1 MQRKRYLLSNRYI
14 MTQYSY
20 NGLVDGQCGGTNYK
34 YKSMECI
41 KYPTS
46 GGSVST
52 LIHSDQHSHNTLN
65 LRMFQ
70 VSPYFGHI

>member
-1 MQRKRYLLSNRYI
+1 

-34 YKSMECI
+34 YTSMECI
-41 KYPTS
+41 KS
-46 GGSVST
+46 DLWRLCIGSDT
-52 LIHSDQHSHNTLN
+52 HSDQHSHNTLN

>member
-1 MQRKRYLLSNRYI
+1 

-41 KYPTS
+41 KYLTS

-52 LIHSDQHSHNTLN
+52 HTVTSIHTTL
-65 LRMFQ
+65 
-70 VSPYFGHI
+70 